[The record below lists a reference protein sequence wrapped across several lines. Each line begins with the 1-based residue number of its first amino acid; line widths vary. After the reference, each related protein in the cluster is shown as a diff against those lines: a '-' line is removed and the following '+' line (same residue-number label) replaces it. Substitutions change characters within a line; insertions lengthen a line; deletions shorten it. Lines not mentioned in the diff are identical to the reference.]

1 MYRNI
6 WRIAVPSIVSN
17 ITVPLLGLADTAIV
31 GHLGS
36 PAYIGAIAV
45 GGMVFNMVYWLFAFL
60 RMGTGGLTAQAYGRG
75 DETEVLRALCRSLG
89 VALGAGLLL
98 IALQGVLT
106 DFAFRLVSASPDV
119 ETLARRYFNILIWG
133 APAVLAQYGLTGWFL
148 GMQNARFP
156 MYIAIVQNVVNI
168 AVSLILV
175 AGIGLK
181 VEGVALGTL
190 TAQYVGLSVGFA
202 LWWKLY
208 HASASDIL
216 RLRGVW
222 KRSALAHFLGVN
234 RDIFLRT
241 LCLVGVTTSFTSAG
255 TAQGELV
262 LAANTLLM
270 QFFVL
275 FSYFMDGFAYAAEA
289 LGGRYVGARNVSCFR
304 NLARLLFITGG
315 GLAILF
321 AGVYALGGATFL
333 HLLTGE
339 PAVVETAVRYLPA
352 VAMLPLLS
360 FGAFLFDGLFI
371 GATAT
376 REMLFSMTVATAA
389 FFLVNALF
397 PPENTVLW
405 AAFLTYLALRG
416 LMQAFFF
423 RRVMRRA
430 F

>member
-75 DETEVLRALCRSLG
+75 DKTEVLRALCRSLG

-106 DFAFRLVSASPDV
+106 DVAFRLVSASPDV
-119 ETLARRYFNILIWG
+119 EVLARRYFNILIWG
-133 APAVLAQYGLTGWFL
+133 APVVLAQYGLTGWFL

-202 LWWKLY
+202 LWWKRY
-208 HASASDIL
+208 HASASGIL
-216 RLRGVW
+216 HLKGVW
-222 KRSALAHFLGVN
+222 KRSALAHFLGIN

-289 LGGRYVGARNVSCFR
+289 LGGRYVGARNVSRFR
-304 NLARLLFITGG
+304 SLARLLFVTGG

-321 AGVYALGGATFL
+321 AGVYALGGAAFL
-333 HLLTGE
+333 RLLTGE
-339 PAVVETAVRYLPA
+339 TAVVETAVRYLPA
-352 VAMLPLLS
+352 IAVLPLLS

-376 REMLFSMTVATAA
+376 REMLLSMTVATAA
-389 FFLVNALF
+389 FFLVNARF
-397 PPENTVLW
+397 PPDNAVLW
-405 AAFLTYLALRG
+405 VAFLTYLALRG